1 MSSMRPYFALVL
13 VLACGGGEP
22 ETIENVD
29 PEPAPTPEPEAPATP
44 PTLEAIPAATAGH
57 AQLAEPF
64 LEQGFTY
71 PVRELD
77 AGFGTDG
84 NLVLMEL
91 KPSTDGLSIQLTFHG
106 ESALS
111 AEGYRVLP
119 VVAGEPNVFTVALGR
134 TNLRAGAGE
143 VHVESVTEDA
153 IVATLDLEVRHP
165 MMPTPTQLRARIH
178 ATHDTYY
185 DAAIQHQRAIREQLK
200 RR

>member
-1 MSSMRPYFALVL
+1 MRRPYLALLLVL
-13 VLACGGGEP
+13 SCGGEEP
-22 ETIENVD
+22 AETIETVE
-29 PEPAPTPEPEAPATP
+29 PEPAPTQEPARPASP
-44 PTLEAIPAATAGH
+44 PALEAIPAASPGH

-64 LEQGFTY
+64 LEQGFTF

-77 AGFGTDG
+77 AGFGKDG
-84 NLVLMEL
+84 NLILLEL
-91 KPSTDGLSIQLTFHG
+91 KPENEALSVQLTFHG
-106 ESALS
+106 ESAL
-111 AEGYRVLP
+111 AVEGYRVLP

-134 TNLRAGAGE
+134 TNLRPGHGE
-143 VHVESVTEDA
+143 LHVESVSDEA

-185 DAAIQHQRAIREQLK
+185 DAAIRHQQAIREQLN